1 MDDQGPSPEDI
12 ARFGDDDRTGYCP
25 HCGEEVWDDAER
37 CAKCGQW
44 MAGGARSRPPVDD
57 DFRRR
62 TFIAVAIITLIG
74 FLALGGLLRWL

>member
-1 MDDQGPSPEDI
+1 
-12 ARFGDDDRTGYCP
+12 
-25 HCGEEVWDDAER
+25 
-37 CAKCGQW
+37 